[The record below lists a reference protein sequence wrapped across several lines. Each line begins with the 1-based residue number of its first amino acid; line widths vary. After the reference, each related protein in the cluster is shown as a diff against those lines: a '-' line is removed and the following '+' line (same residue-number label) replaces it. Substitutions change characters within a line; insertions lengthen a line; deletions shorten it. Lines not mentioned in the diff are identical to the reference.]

1 MGPRALGQTPSGALG
16 FTGEILRD
24 VRMRRFG
31 AYTPCCTAD
40 AAIIIG
46 PVLNITVASMRDRRQ
61 VLLRF
66 VLLRSHPDT
75 GVEEGVFGAAYD
87 LRDSALTSVSDRRM
101 LEDLLSW
108 FEANLATPARF
119 NRTKSKGYY
128 RRSTAGV
135 SWLKPTA
142 TEHIAKMRALIVILE
157 ENGYRVSQITTKRPG
172 YVVFEDD
179 HQVVAEP
186 FRNAQK

>member
-1 MGPRALGQTPSGALG
+1 MRHSGA
-16 FTGEILRD
+16 
-24 VRMRRFG
+24 
-31 AYTPCCTAD
+31 YPSCCTAD
-40 AAIIIG
+40 VAFNMR
-46 PVLNITVASMRDRRQ
+46 PVLNITVALMRDRHR

-66 VLLRSHPDT
+66 VLLRSHADT
-75 GVEEGVFGAAYD
+75 GVEEGVFGAAYE
-87 LRDSALTSVSDRRM
+87 LRDGPLISVSDRRL
-101 LEDLLSW
+101 LEGLLSW
-108 FEANLATPARF
+108 FDANLATPARF

-128 RRSTAGV
+128 RRRTGGV